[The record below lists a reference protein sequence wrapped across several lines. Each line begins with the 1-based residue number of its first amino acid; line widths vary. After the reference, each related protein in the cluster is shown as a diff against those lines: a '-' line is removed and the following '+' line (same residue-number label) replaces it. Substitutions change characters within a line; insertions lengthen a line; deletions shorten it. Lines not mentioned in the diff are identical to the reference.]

1 MDTQTTRHDRRESG
15 RAEAGTTTEP
25 MRENSVNFLF
35 LGALSSV
42 KEDNLLITAEP
53 RNPVNN

>member
-1 MDTQTTRHDRRESG
+1 MLGSFFF
-15 RAEAGTTTEP
+15 AERLGLHGYGTTTEP